1 MTSRAS
7 AKIDQPG
14 ESRKP
19 GDPSKLKVW
28 LLAARLP
35 TLPAAV
41 SPVLVGTAVG
51 AAETRFHPLLFIAA
65 LIASLLIQI
74 GTNFAND
81 YYDFHKG
88 ADTADRLGPVRVTQS
103 GLISA
108 GQVKR
113 AALLTFGLAL
123 LIGIYLVAETGWPIL
138 VIGILSII
146 CGIAY
151 TGGPW
156 PLGYHGLGDLF
167 VFIFFGVLAVS
178 GSAYLQS
185 GVFDRL
191 ALLCSVPVGLLV
203 TNILVVNNLRDLGT
217 DRLSGKHTLAVRIGD
232 RLSRQQYLLFVVI
245 AYLTPLL
252 IWLIGWSNPWVL
264 LSWLSLPLAVALALT
279 VGGDAAGP
287 KLNPVLKRTG
297 QLHLVFG
304 ILFAIGLFLG
314 V

>member
-1 MTSRAS
+1 MRANVRIE
-7 AKIDQPG
+7 IDQP
-14 ESRKP
+14 SSP
-19 GDPSKLKVW
+19 GSPGRLKVW

-51 AAETRFHPLLFIAA
+51 AAETHFHPLLFVAA
-65 LIASLLIQI
+65 LVASLLIQI

-103 GLISA
+103 GLISS

-138 VIGILSII
+138 VIGILSIV

-203 TNILVVNNLRDLGT
+203 TNILVVNNLRDLET
-217 DRLSGKHTLAVRIGD
+217 DRVTGKHTLAVRIGEQ
-232 RLSRQQYLLFVVI
+232 LSRQQYLAFVVI

-252 IWLIGWSNPWVL
+252 VWLLGWSNLWVL
-264 LSWLSLPLAVALALT
+264 LSWLSLPLAVALTLT
-279 VGGDAAGP
+279 VTGDAAGP